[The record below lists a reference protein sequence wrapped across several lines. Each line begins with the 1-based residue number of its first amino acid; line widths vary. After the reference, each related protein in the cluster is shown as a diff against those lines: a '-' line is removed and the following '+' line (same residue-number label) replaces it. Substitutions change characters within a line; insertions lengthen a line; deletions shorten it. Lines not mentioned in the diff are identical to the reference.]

1 MVTLM
6 TLHASKGLEFPAV
19 IICGV
24 NQKTLP
30 LETEKGESD
39 LEEERR
45 LFFVGMTRAKE
56 ELILTVSGEPS
67 RFLDEIPR
75 EFTEKEKAKRG
86 GREGGG
92 KQLSLFELFPAF

>member
-6 TLHASKGLEFPAV
+6 TIHASKGLEFPAV
-19 IICGV
+19 MICGV

-75 EFTEKEKAKRG
+75 ELTEKERAGKGTK
-86 GREGGG
+86 EEGG
-92 KQLSLFELFPAF
+92 KQISLFELFPAF